1 MDKVYLLYDCDAW
14 RSHNS
19 IEAGSPIITAF
30 SEEVF
35 ARMLLQDLELAS
47 TLSEENQRLYDEIKE
62 ADDKNSDEILE
73 KVFELYNQQRID
85 YRIVYS
91 FEEAYQP

>member
-1 MDKVYLLYDCDAW
+1 
-14 RSHNS
+14 
-19 IEAGSPIITAF
+19 
-30 SEEVF
+30 
-35 ARMLLQDLELAS
+35 MLLQDLELAS
-47 TLSEENQRLYDEIKE
+47 TLSEENQRLYDKIEE

-73 KVFELYNQQRID
+73 KIFELYNRQRID